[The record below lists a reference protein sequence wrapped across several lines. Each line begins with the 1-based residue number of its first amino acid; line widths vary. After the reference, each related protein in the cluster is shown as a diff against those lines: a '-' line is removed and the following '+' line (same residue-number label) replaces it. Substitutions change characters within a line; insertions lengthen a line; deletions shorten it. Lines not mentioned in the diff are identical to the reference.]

1 MLQISALYDE
11 KHARDVPA
19 EKNFSESNFVRKS
32 LKFWV
37 RLPVR
42 FAACR
47 RELTRRRILL
57 R

>member
-1 MLQISALYDE
+1 MVHALICQVMLQISAVYDA
-11 KHARDVPA
+11 KHARSAPA

-42 FAACR
+42 
-47 RELTRRRILL
+47 I
-57 R
+57 